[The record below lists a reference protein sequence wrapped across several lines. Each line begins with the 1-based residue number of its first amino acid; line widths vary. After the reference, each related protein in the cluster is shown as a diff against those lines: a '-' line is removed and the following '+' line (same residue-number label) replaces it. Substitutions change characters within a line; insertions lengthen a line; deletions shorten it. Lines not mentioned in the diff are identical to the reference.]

1 MRVLIVEDEADLAA
15 MLAEGLRAEGMVCDI
30 AHDGARALE
39 MTAAAEYDVLLL
51 DRHLPN
57 LSGDAV
63 CRALNTAGYPAR
75 ILMLTAAGTLAD
87 LVNGLGQ
94 GADDYLAKPFSY
106 LELIARLRAL
116 GRRSPASSSATV
128 LSRHGVNLDTVRRI
142 AERDGQPLKLTPKE
156 LGVLE
161 LLLAADGAPVH
172 TEQLRESLWDAAL
185 DPATTA
191 VRVTVHS
198 LRRKLGEPPL
208 ITNDPG
214 YGYRL

>member
-1 MRVLIVEDEADLAA
+1 MRVLIVEDETELAA
-15 MLAEGLRAEGMVCDI
+15 MLAEGLRAEGMTCDI

-39 MTAAAEYDVLLL
+39 MTAAADYDVLVL
-51 DRHLPN
+51 DRNLPK

-63 CRALNTAGYPAR
+63 CRALDTAGYPAR
-75 ILMLTAAGTLAD
+75 ILMLTAAGTLSD
-87 LVNGLGQ
+87 LVDGLGK

-106 LELIARLRAL
+106 LELVARLRAL
-116 GRRSPASSSATV
+116 ARRTPAGATV
-128 LSRHGVNLDTVRRI
+128 LTRNGISLDTVRRV
-142 AERDGQPLKLTPKE
+142 AERDGRPLKLTPRE

-161 LLLAADGAPVH
+161 LLLLADGAPVA
-172 TEQLRESLWDAAL
+172 TEQLRDSLWDPAL

-198 LRRKLGEPPL
+198 LRRKIGPPPL
-208 ITNDPG
+208 ITHDPG

>member
-1 MRVLIVEDEADLAA
+1 MRVLIVEDEVDLAA
-15 MLAEGLRAEGMVCDI
+15 MLAEGLRAEGMVCEV

-75 ILMLTAAGTLAD
+75 ILMLTAAGALAD
-87 LVNGLGQ
+87 LVDGLGQ

-116 GRRSPASSSATV
+116 GRRSPAGSSATV
-128 LSRHGVNLDTVRRI
+128 LSRHGVNLDTVRRV
-142 AERDGQPLKLTPKE
+142 AERDGRPLKLTPKE

-161 LLLAADGAPVH
+161 LLLAADGAPVP
-172 TEQLRESLWDAAL
+172 TEQLRDSLWDAAL

-191 VRVTVHS
+191 VRVAVHS

-214 YGYRL
+214 HGYRL

>member
-1 MRVLIVEDEADLAA
+1 MRVLIVEDEVELAA
-15 MLAEGLRAEGMVCDI
+15 MLADGLRAEGMACDV

-39 MTAAAEYDVLLL
+39 MTAAAEYDILLL
-51 DRHLPN
+51 DRDLPK

-87 LVNGLGQ
+87 LVDGLGQ

-116 GRRSPASSSATV
+116 GRRTATGSAATV
-128 LSRHGVNLDTVRRI
+128 LSRRGVSLDTVRRI
-142 AERDGQPLKLTPKE
+142 AERDGRPLRLTPRE

-161 LLLAADGAPVH
+161 LLLAADGAPVD
-172 TEQLRESLWDAAL
+172 TEQLRDSLWDAAL

-208 ITNDPG
+208 ITHDAG
-214 YGYRL
+214 FGYRL

>member
-1 MRVLIVEDEADLAA
+1 MRVLIVEDERELAA

-39 MTAAAEYDVLLL
+39 MTAAADYDVLVL
-51 DRHLPN
+51 DRNLPR

-63 CRALNTAGYPAR
+63 CRALDTAGYPAR
-75 ILMLTAAGTLAD
+75 ILMLTAAGTLSD
-87 LVNGLGQ
+87 LVDGLGK

-106 LELIARLRAL
+106 LELVARLRAL
-116 GRRSPASSSATV
+116 ARRTPTGTTV
-128 LSRHGVNLDTVRRI
+128 LSRHGISLDTVRRV
-142 AERDGQPLKLTPKE
+142 AERDGRPLRLTPRE

-161 LLLAADGAPVH
+161 LLLAADGAPVA
-172 TEQLRESLWDAAL
+172 TEQLRDRLWDPAL

-198 LRRKLGEPPL
+198 LRRKIGEPPL
-208 ITNDPG
+208 ITHDPG